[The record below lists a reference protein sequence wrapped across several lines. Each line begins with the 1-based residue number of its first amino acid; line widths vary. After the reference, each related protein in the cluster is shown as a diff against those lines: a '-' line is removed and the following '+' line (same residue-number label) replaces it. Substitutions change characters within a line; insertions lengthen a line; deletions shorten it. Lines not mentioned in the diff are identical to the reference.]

1 MLVTVMGPS
10 LKAAPPPNDSLRLQK
25 AVTGAGIKGH
35 LEALQKIA
43 IANDGNRASGFD
55 GYDESVTYVA
65 DKLRNAGYG
74 VEIQEFPFDAFTI
87 NAPGELE
94 QTAPN
99 QVTYTEGEDFAYMS
113 YSGSGNPTAD
123 VTNVDLV
130 LPPGPDPSTSNSGCE
145 PEDFDGF
152 PAGNIALMQRGTC
165 DFGLKAVN
173 AADAGASGA
182 IIFNEGQ
189 EGRTD
194 LLAGT
199 LGDFRPGIPTF
210 GMTFELGN
218 TLAGIENLEM
228 HMSADTTIT
237 PGTTFNVLAESPEG
251 DPNNVVMAGGHL
263 DSVQEGP
270 GINDN
275 GSGSMSV
282 LEIALQM
289 AKLDIV
295 PKNQLRFAFWGAEE
309 ASLVGSNFYVN
320 DLAENAPEELAKIAL
335 YLNFDMV
342 ASPNFARFI
351 YDGDGSA
358 FGLEGPA
365 GSDQIE
371 ADFERF
377 WDNNGH
383 ANEPTA
389 FDGRSDYLAFIL
401 NGIAAGGL
409 FSGAE
414 GHKTAA
420 QEEAYGGIAGM
431 AFDPCYHQA
440 CDTYFNI
447 NDKAL
452 NQFSNN
458 MANIIAKY
466 SKRLPDGVR
475 EATAVRAS
483 SVEKKADHRGDET
496 VR

>member
-1 MLVTVMGPS
+1 
-10 LKAAPPPNDSLRLQK
+10 
-25 AVTGAGIKGH
+25 
-35 LEALQKIA
+35 
-43 IANDGNRASGFD
+43 
-55 GYDESVTYVA
+55 
-65 DKLRNAGYG
+65 
-74 VEIQEFPFDAFTI
+74 
-87 NAPGELE
+87 
-94 QTAPN
+94 
-99 QVTYTEGEDFAYMS
+99 
-113 YSGSGNPTAD
+113 
-123 VTNVDLV
+123 
-130 LPPGPDPSTSNSGCE
+130 
-145 PEDFDGF
+145 
-152 PAGNIALMQRGTC
+152 
-165 DFGLKAVN
+165 
-173 AADAGASGA
+173 
-182 IIFNEGQ
+182 
-189 EGRTD
+189 
-194 LLAGT
+194 
-199 LGDFRPGIPTF
+199 
-210 GMTFELGN
+210 
-218 TLAGIENLEM
+218 
-228 HMSADTTIT
+228 
-237 PGTTFNVLAESPEG
+237 
-251 DPNNVVMAGGHL
+251 
-263 DSVQEGP
+263 
-270 GINDN
+270 
-275 GSGSMSV
+275 
-282 LEIALQM
+282 M

-383 ANEPTA
+383 AKEPTA

-420 QEEAYGGIAGM
+420 EEEAYGGIAGM

-466 SKRLPDGVR
+466 SSACPMAFARPPLSEPRRWKRRPTTGVTKPFGR
-475 EATAVRAS
+475 
-483 SVEKKADHRGDET
+483 
-496 VR
+496 